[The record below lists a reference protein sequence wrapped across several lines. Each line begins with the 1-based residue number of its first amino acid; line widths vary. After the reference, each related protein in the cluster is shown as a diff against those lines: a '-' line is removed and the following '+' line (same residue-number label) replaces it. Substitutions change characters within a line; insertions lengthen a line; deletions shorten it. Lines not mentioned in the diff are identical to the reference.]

1 MVSSEFNEISGGT
14 ITTPS
19 GYQAGAAYA
28 GIKTYSDVFSTDLEK
43 LDVGIILSDTPCT
56 VAGVFTQ
63 NSLRSESVRLC
74 EQRIATGTS
83 RGILAVSGCANACV
97 GAQGMTDAVQAT
109 LTASN
114 TFRIAADDLLF
125 CSTGVIGVEL
135 PMALVDRGIGSLQIS
150 RDSGHDLATAIT
162 TTDTRTKEIAVYFES
177 GGKRICI
184 GGIAKGAAMIHPNM
198 ATMLSFIT
206 TDASISNELL
216 SMALRVAV
224 DLSFNM
230 ITVDGD
236 TSTNDSVIVLANG
249 ASETPDLEES
259 SEEFAMFQRALNR
272 VCEYLAKEII
282 RDAEGG
288 TKVIQ
293 VDVQNASSAEDA
305 RLAAR
310 TVAGSVLVRSAVYGH
325 DPNWGRILAALGRS
339 GCDVREGTLALFVN
353 DICIMENGMP
363 IPFFKEAVV
372 SAMEASG
379 ITFRIDLKIGTHSAT
394 AWSSDMT
401 EEYVRLN
408 SVYTT

>member
-1 MVSSEFNEISGGT
+1 MVISDFGQISGGT
-14 ITTPS
+14 ITTPL

-28 GIKTYSDVFSTDLEK
+28 GIKTYSGLFSTDLEK
-43 LDVGIILSDTPCT
+43 LDVGVILSDADCT
-56 VAGVFTQ
+56 VAGVFTR

-74 EQRIATGTS
+74 EQRIALGKS

-97 GAQGMTDAVQAT
+97 GNQGMVDALQAT
-109 LTASN
+109 LTASQSLGIDTN
-114 TFRIAADDLLF
+114 DLLF

-135 PMALVDRGIGSLQIS
+135 PMALVEKGIRDLKIS
-150 RDSGHDLATAIT
+150 PEQGHSVATAIT
-162 TTDTRTKEIAVYFES
+162 TTDTRTKEIAVSFELD
-177 GGKRICI
+177 GKRICI

-198 ATMLSFIT
+198 ATMLSFVT
-206 TDASISNELL
+206 TDASISNEVLDK
-216 SMALRVAV
+216 ALHIAV

-236 TSTNDSVIVLANG
+236 TSTNDSVIVMANG
-249 ASETPDLEES
+249 ASGTPEIQDA
-259 SEEFAMFQRALNR
+259 SEEFEVFQRALNQ

-293 VDVQNASSAEDA
+293 VNVENAATAEDA

-310 TVAGSVLVRSAVYGH
+310 TVAGSVLVRTAVYGH

-339 GCDVREGTLALFVN
+339 GCKLTEGTLALFVN

-363 IPFFKEAVV
+363 IPFFKDAVV
-372 SAMEASG
+372 AAMENSS
-379 ITFRIDLKIGTHSAT
+379 ITFRLDLKLGNHDAV

>member
-1 MVSSEFNEISGGT
+1 MVISEFGRISGGT
-14 ITTPS
+14 ITTPL

-28 GIKTYSDVFSTDLEK
+28 GIKTYSDLFSTDLEK
-43 LDVGIILSDTPCT
+43 LDVGVILSDVDCT

-74 EQRIATGTS
+74 EQRITLGKS

-97 GAQGMTDAVQAT
+97 GNQGMIDALQAT
-109 LTASN
+109 LLASQKLELDIN
-114 TFRIAADDLLF
+114 DLLF

-135 PMALVDRGIGSLQIS
+135 PMALVDKGIGDLKIS
-150 RDSGHDLATAIT
+150 PEQGHSLATAIT
-162 TTDTRTKEIAVYFES
+162 TTDTRTKEIAVSFELD
-177 GGKRICI
+177 GKQICI

-198 ATMLSFIT
+198 ATMLSFVT

-216 SMALRVAV
+216 DKALHIAV

-230 ITVDGD
+230 ITIDGD
-236 TSTNDSVIVLANG
+236 TSTNDSVIVMANG
-249 ASETPDLEES
+249 ASGTPAIQDI
-259 SEEFAMFQRALNR
+259 SEEFDVFQRALNQ

-288 TKVIQ
+288 TKIIQ
-293 VDVQNASSAEDA
+293 VNVENAATPEDA

-310 TVAGSVLVRSAVYGH
+310 TVAGSVLVRTAVYGN

-339 GCDVREGTLALFVN
+339 GCELREGTLALFVN
-353 DICIMENGMP
+353 DICIMEDGMP
-363 IPFFKEAVV
+363 IPFFKDAVV
-372 SAMEASG
+372 AAMENSS
-379 ITFRIDLKIGTHSAT
+379 ITFRLDLKLGNHDAI